1 VAVTSEAR
9 EPHARRNDPGQQ
21 QQDLS
26 APAADTQTATD
37 DATGRESDEREKPA
51 DGSVEEGRLEND
63 RDETQPEQ
71 QQQQPETGR
80 SSEEDKTQR
89 DAERPSENEQ
99 LVSKTAR
106 DAAAAAAAEPVPPSC
121 RLVMVLYGDHGQTE
135 PLLLDYNDSIS
146 AVKFLPGIADK
157 FIVSEYADVTIVL
170 R

>member
-1 VAVTSEAR
+1 MAVTSEAR

-63 RDETQPEQ
+63 RDETQPQ

-80 SSEEDKTQR
+80 SSEDDKTQR

-106 DAAAAAAAEPVPPSC
+106 DAAAAAEPVPPSC

-146 AVKFLPGIADK
+146 AVKFLPGIADT

>member
-1 VAVTSEAR
+1 MAVTSEAR
-9 EPHARRNDPGQQ
+9 EPDARRNDPGQQ

-51 DGSVEEGRLEND
+51 DRSVEEGRLEND
-63 RDETQPEQ
+63 SDETQPQQ

-80 SSEEDKTQR
+80 SSEDDKTQR

-106 DAAAAAAAEPVPPSC
+106 DAAAAAAGPVPPSC

-146 AVKFLPGIADK
+146 AVKFLPGIADT